1 MKFGPENCVSLTR
14 SKEGSCVISTNC
26 EGVDISDIRFTCWND
41 GKGAVYSVRDLGLKN
56 SAEFTQVKCRR
67 CEPPP
72 QPQKPEAPVAKKAV
86 GDMKFMKEWSAG
98 VVIAVAASCVVG
110 VAISYAG
117 FGGARLV
124 PTIAD
129 ASMTPGDRASG
140 HGGVNQGGVG
150 GTGQG
155 FNAQA
160 AGMPAQA
167 GGGDH
172 APGHGNVSQGGTGG
186 TGQGFNA
193 QAPGMP
199 AQAGGDRTSGNGG
212 VSQGAIGATAQGF
225 NAQVAGMPAQAGGD
239 RASGNGGVNQG
250 AGGMGQ
256 GFNAQVAG
264 MPAQAG
270 GFGSAR
276 AAASTPGFGGAA
288 MTPGFAGARSP
299 LSPRRV
305 LSFVGASSE
314 DAAAA
319 MTTARSSSSLQHT
332 MGHFRLPDPPVTIAM
347 APLLSAAAGT
357 ATQSARDVCSP
368 PAPLPSAMS
377 EEYAPQSSI
386 VSNTPSSQCQQDTF
400 VQATA
405 KWPQIREGSHDRK
418 LGERKRS
425 ASRDAGD
432 TAMTPRKRPRTGI
445 ESPSRTPSARP
456 PATPQAATQLE
467 EAAGSLEEESASG
480 LRSGLDIHNPLL
492 RPGTRRRNLGR
503 EKPCC

>member
-1 MKFGPENCVSLTR
+1 
-14 SKEGSCVISTNC
+14 
-26 EGVDISDIRFTCWND
+26 
-41 GKGAVYSVRDLGLKN
+41 
-56 SAEFTQVKCRR
+56 
-67 CEPPP
+67 
-72 QPQKPEAPVAKKAV
+72 
-86 GDMKFMKEWSAG
+86 
-98 VVIAVAASCVVG
+98 
-110 VAISYAG
+110 
-117 FGGARLV
+117 
-124 PTIAD
+124 
-129 ASMTPGDRASG
+129 
-140 HGGVNQGGVG
+140 
-150 GTGQG
+150 
-155 FNAQA
+155 
-160 AGMPAQA
+160 
-167 GGGDH
+167 
-172 APGHGNVSQGGTGG
+172 
-186 TGQGFNA
+186 
-193 QAPGMP
+193 
-199 AQAGGDRTSGNGG
+199 
-212 VSQGAIGATAQGF
+212 
-225 NAQVAGMPAQAGGD
+225 MPAQAGGD

-305 LSFVGASSE
+305 LSYPSSPAHSPQDRGPGALSNLVGASSE

-445 ESPSRTPSARP
+445 ESPSRTPSARA
-456 PATPQAATQLE
+456 PATPQAAAE
-467 EAAGSLEEESASG
+467 M
-480 LRSGLDIHNPLL
+480 
-492 RPGTRRRNLGR
+492 RPGVLPPCPPCHARCRACGHPAHIRRWKCQWCARPIR
-503 EKPCC
+503 K